1 MRNNKQHSSHSHHN
15 HGDMEHSKHDHNEM
29 EHSQMDHSAMGHCAM
44 GGHAHHHH
52 GDMEHSKHDHNE
64 MKHSQMDHSKMDHS
78 EIDHGA
84 MGGHAHHHHGD
95 MDHSKHDHNEMK
107 HSQMDHSKMDY
118 SEMDHG
124 AMGGHA
130 HHHHGSFKDIFLK
143 SLPLGIAI
151 LLITP
156 LMGIQLPFQIIFPY
170 ADVVAAVLATI
181 LYIFGGKPFLMGAK
195 DEFNSKV
202 PGMMSLITLGITV
215 SYAYS
220 VYAVAAR
227 YVTGEP
233 VMDFFFE
240 FTTLILIML
249 LGHWIEMKA
258 LGEAG
263 NAQKALA
270 ELVPKDAHVVLED
283 DSIETRPV
291 ADLQVGDLIRVQA
304 GENVPADGTIQRGE
318 SRVNEALVTGESK
331 PIEKNPGDEVIG
343 GSTNGDGVL
352 YVEIKQTGDKSF
364 ISQVQT
370 LISQAQSQPSRAE
383 NLAQKVAGW
392 LFYIAVIAALIA
404 LVIWMV
410 IADVPTAVIFTVTTL
425 VIACPHALGLAIP
438 LVTARSTSLGASR
451 GLLVKDRDALELTT
465 NADVMVLDK
474 TGTLTT
480 GEFKVLDVEL
490 FNDKYTKDEI
500 VALLSGIE
508 GGSSHPIAQSIISYA
523 EQQGIR
529 PVSFD
534 SIDVMS
540 GAGVEGQANGHRY
553 QLISQKAYGRNLDMD
568 IPKGATIS
576 VLVENDEAIG
586 AVALG
591 DELKPTSKDLI
602 QALKKN
608 KIQPIMATGDNEKA
622 AQGAAEILGI
632 DYLANQSPQ
641 DKYELVEKLKAEG
654 KKVIMVGDGVNDA
667 PSLALADVG
676 IAIGAGTQVA
686 LDSADIILTQSDPG
700 DIASFI
706 ELAQK
711 TTRKMKENL
720 VWGAGYN
727 FIAIPIAAGILAP
740 IGITLS
746 PAVAAVLMSLS
757 TVIVAINAMTLK
769 LEPK

>member
-1 MRNNKQHSSHSHHN
+1 MRNNKKHSSHSHHN
-15 HGDMEHSKHDHNEM
+15 HGDMDHSKHDHNEM
-29 EHSQMDHSAMGHCAM
+29 EHSQMDHSKMN
-44 GGHAHHHH
+44 
-52 GDMEHSKHDHNE
+52 HSA
-64 MKHSQMDHSKMDHS
+64 MDH
-78 EIDHGA
+78 
-84 MGGHAHHHHGD
+84 
-95 MDHSKHDHNEMK
+95 
-107 HSQMDHSKMDY
+107 

-156 LMGIQLPFQIIFPY
+156 LMDIQLPFQIIFPY

-181 LYIFGGKPFLMGAK
+181 LYIYGGKPFYMGAK
-195 DEFNSKV
+195 DEFNSKA

-227 YVTGEP
+227 YVTGEH

-240 FTTLILIML
+240 FATLILIML

-263 NAQKALA
+263 DAQKALA

-343 GSTNGDGVL
+343 GSTNGGGVL

-392 LFYIAVIAALIA
+392 LFYIAVIVALIA

-451 GLLVKDRDALELTT
+451 GLLVKDRYALELTT

-534 SIDVMS
+534 SIDVIS

-553 QLISQKAYGRNLDMD
+553 QLISQKAYERNLDMD
-568 IPKGATIS
+568 IPKGATLS

-591 DELKPTSKDLI
+591 DELKPTSKALI

-641 DKYELVEKLKAEG
+641 DKYELVEKIKAEG

-676 IAIGAGTQVA
+676 IAVGAGTQVA
-686 LDSADIILTQSDPG
+686 LDSADVILTQSDPG
-700 DIASFI
+700 DIESFI

-746 PAVAAVLMSLS
+746 PAVGAVLMSLS

>member
-1 MRNNKQHSSHSHHN
+1 MSNNKKHSSHSHHN
-15 HGDMEHSKHDHNEM
+15 HGDMDHSKHDHNEM
-29 EHSQMDHSAMGHCAM
+29 EHSQMDHSKM
-44 GGHAHHHH
+44 
-52 GDMEHSKHDHNE
+52 D
-64 MKHSQMDHSKMDHS
+64 HSQMDHSKMDHS
-78 EIDHGA
+78 
-84 MGGHAHHHHGD
+84 
-95 MDHSKHDHNEMK
+95 
-107 HSQMDHSKMDY
+107 KMNH

-130 HHHHGSFKDIFLK
+130 HHHHGSFKEIFLK

-156 LMGIQLPFQIIFPY
+156 MMDIQLPFQIIFPY

-181 LYIFGGKPFLMGAK
+181 LYIYGGKPFYMGAK
-195 DEFNSKV
+195 DEFNSKA

-227 YVTGEP
+227 YVTGEH

-263 NAQKALA
+263 DAQKALA

-291 ADLQVGDLIRVQA
+291 SELQIGDVIRVQA
-304 GENVPADGTIQRGE
+304 GENVPADGIIIRGE

-343 GSTNGDGVL
+343 GSTNGGGVL

-364 ISQVQT
+364 ISQVQA
-370 LISQAQSQPSRAE
+370 LISQAQGQSSRAE

-392 LFYIAVIAALIA
+392 LFYIAVIVALIA

-465 NADVMVLDK
+465 KADVIVLDK

-534 SIDVMS
+534 SIDVIS

-553 QLISQKAYGRNLDMD
+553 QLISQKSYGRNLDMD
-568 IPKGATIS
+568 IPKGATLS

-641 DKYELVEKLKAEG
+641 DKYELIEKLKAEG

-676 IAIGAGTQVA
+676 IAVGAGTQVA
-686 LDSADIILTQSDPG
+686 LDSADVILTQSDPG
-700 DIASFI
+700 DIESFI

-746 PAVAAVLMSLS
+746 PAFGAVLMSLS

>member
-1 MRNNKQHSSHSHHN
+1 
-15 HGDMEHSKHDHNEM
+15 
-29 EHSQMDHSAMGHCAM
+29 
-44 GGHAHHHH
+44 
-52 GDMEHSKHDHNE
+52 
-64 MKHSQMDHSKMDHS
+64 
-78 EIDHGA
+78 
-84 MGGHAHHHHGD
+84 
-95 MDHSKHDHNEMK
+95 
-107 HSQMDHSKMDY
+107 
-118 SEMDHG
+118 
-124 AMGGHA
+124 
-130 HHHHGSFKDIFLK
+130 
-143 SLPLGIAI
+143 
-151 LLITP
+151 
-156 LMGIQLPFQIIFPY
+156 
-170 ADVVAAVLATI
+170 
-181 LYIFGGKPFLMGAK
+181 MGAK
-195 DEFNSKV
+195 DEFNSKA

-227 YVTGEP
+227 YVTGEH

-240 FTTLILIML
+240 FATLILIML

-263 NAQKALA
+263 DAQKALA

-343 GSTNGDGVL
+343 GSTNGGGVL

-392 LFYIAVIAALIA
+392 LFYIAVIVALIA

-451 GLLVKDRDALELTT
+451 GLLVKDRYALELTT

-534 SIDVMS
+534 SIDVIS

-568 IPKGATIS
+568 IPKGATLS

-676 IAIGAGTQVA
+676 IAVGAGTQVA
-686 LDSADIILTQSDPG
+686 LDSADVILTQSDPG
-700 DIASFI
+700 DIESFI

-746 PAVAAVLMSLS
+746 PAVGAVLMSLS

>member
-15 HGDMEHSKHDHNEM
+15 NGNMDHSKHDHNEM
-29 EHSQMDHSAMGHCAM
+29 
-44 GGHAHHHH
+44 
-52 GDMEHSKHDHNE
+52 
-64 MKHSQMDHSKMDHS
+64 DHSKMNHSAMDHS

-84 MGGHAHHHHGD
+84 M
-95 MDHSKHDHNEMK
+95 E
-107 HSQMDHSKMDY
+107 
-118 SEMDHG
+118 
-124 AMGGHA
+124 GHA

-181 LYIFGGKPFLMGAK
+181 LYIYGGKPFYMGAK
-195 DEFNSKV
+195 DEFNSKA

-227 YVTGEP
+227 YVTGEH

-270 ELVPKDAHVVLED
+270 ELVPKDTHVVLED

-370 LISQAQSQPSRAE
+370 LISQAQRQPSRAE

-568 IPKGATIS
+568 IPKGASIS

>member
-15 HGDMEHSKHDHNEM
+15 HGDMDHSKHDHNEMEHSQMDHGKMNHSAMDHSEMDHSAMDHSKHDHNEM
-29 EHSQMDHSAMGHCAM
+29 EHSQMDHSKMN
-44 GGHAHHHH
+44 
-52 GDMEHSKHDHNE
+52 HSA
-64 MKHSQMDHSKMDHS
+64 MDH
-78 EIDHGA
+78 
-84 MGGHAHHHHGD
+84 
-95 MDHSKHDHNEMK
+95 
-107 HSQMDHSKMDY
+107 

-156 LMGIQLPFQIIFPY
+156 LMDIQLPFQIIFPY

-181 LYIFGGKPFLMGAK
+181 LYIFGGKPFFMGAK
-195 DEFNSKV
+195 DEFNSKA

-227 YVTGEP
+227 YVTGEH

-263 NAQKALA
+263 DAQKALA

-343 GSTNGDGVL
+343 GSTNGGGVL

-392 LFYIAVIAALIA
+392 LFYIAVIVALIA
-404 LVIWMV
+404 LVVWMV

-451 GLLVKDRDALELTT
+451 GLLVKDRYALELTT

-534 SIDVMS
+534 SIDVIS

-568 IPKGATIS
+568 IPKGATLS

-676 IAIGAGTQVA
+676 IAVGAGTQVA
-686 LDSADIILTQSDPG
+686 LDSADVILTQSDPG
-700 DIASFI
+700 DIESFI

-746 PAVAAVLMSLS
+746 PAVGAVLMSLS

>member
-52 GDMEHSKHDHNE
+52 GDMDHSKHDHNE

-78 EIDHGA
+78 EI
-84 MGGHAHHHHGD
+84 
-95 MDHSKHDHNEMK
+95 
-107 HSQMDHSKMDY
+107 
-118 SEMDHG
+118 DHG

>member
-1 MRNNKQHSSHSHHN
+1 MRNNKKHSSHSHHN
-15 HGDMEHSKHDHNEM
+15 HGDIDHSKHDHNEM
-29 EHSQMDHSAMGHCAM
+29 EHSQMDHS
-44 GGHAHHHH
+44 
-52 GDMEHSKHDHNE
+52 N
-64 MKHSQMDHSKMDHS
+64 MDH
-78 EIDHGA
+78 
-84 MGGHAHHHHGD
+84 
-95 MDHSKHDHNEMK
+95 
-107 HSQMDHSKMDY
+107 

-130 HHHHGSFKDIFLK
+130 HHHHGSFKEIFLK

-156 LMGIQLPFQIIFPY
+156 MMDIQLPFQIIFPY

-181 LYIFGGKPFLMGAK
+181 LYIFGGKPFYMGAK
-195 DEFNSKV
+195 DEFNSKA

-227 YVTGEP
+227 YVTGEH

-263 NAQKALA
+263 DAQKALA

-291 ADLQVGDLIRVQA
+291 SELQIGDVIRVQA
-304 GENVPADGTIQRGE
+304 GENVPADGIIIRGE

-331 PIEKNPGDEVIG
+331 PIEKKTGDEVIG
-343 GSTNGDGVL
+343 GSTNGGGVL
-352 YVEIKQTGDKSF
+352 YVEIKQTGDQSF

-383 NLAQKVAGW
+383 NVAQKVASW
-392 LFYIAVIAALIA
+392 LFYIAVVVALIA
-404 LVIWMV
+404 LLIWTI
-410 IADVPTAVIFTVTTL
+410 IADLPTAVIFTVTAL

-438 LVTARSTSLGASR
+438 LVVSRSTSLGASR
-451 GLLVKDRDALELTT
+451 GLLVKNREALELTT
-465 NADVMVLDK
+465 KADVMVLDK

-480 GEFKVLDVEL
+480 GEFKVLDVTVL
-490 FNDKYTKDEI
+490 SDKYSEEEI
-500 VALLSGIE
+500 TGLLA
-508 GGSSHPIAQSIISYA
+508 GSSHPIAQSIVNHA
-523 EQQGIR
+523 EAKGIKS
-529 PVSFD
+529 VSFD
-534 SIDVMS
+534 SIEIVS
-540 GAGVEGQANGHRY
+540 GAGIEGEANGHHY
-553 QLISQKAYGRNLDMD
+553 QLISQKAYGKALRMD
-568 IPKGATIS
+568 IPKGATLSI
-576 VLVENDEAIG
+576 LVENNEAIG

-591 DELKPTSKDLI
+591 DELKETSRNLI
-602 QALKKN
+602 EVLKKYG
-608 KIQPIMATGDNEKA
+608 IEPLMATGDNEEA
-622 AQGAAEILGI
+622 AQGVAEVLGI
-632 DYLANQSPQ
+632 QYQANQSPE
-641 DKYELVEKLKAEG
+641 DKYKLVESMKNQNKT
-654 KKVIMVGDGVNDA
+654 VIMVGDGVNDA

-700 DIASFI
+700 DIESFI
-706 ELAQK
+706 ELANK
-711 TTRKMKENL
+711 TTRKMKQNL

-727 FIAIPIAAGILAP
+727 FIAIPIAAGLLAP
-740 IGITLS
+740 IGITLG
-746 PAVAAVLMSLS
+746 PAFGAVLMSLS

>member
-1 MRNNKQHSSHSHHN
+1 MRNNKKHSSHSHHN
-15 HGDMEHSKHDHNEM
+15 HGDMDHSKHDHNEM
-29 EHSQMDHSAMGHCAM
+29 EHSQMDHS
-44 GGHAHHHH
+44 
-52 GDMEHSKHDHNE
+52 N
-64 MKHSQMDHSKMDHS
+64 MDH
-78 EIDHGA
+78 
-84 MGGHAHHHHGD
+84 
-95 MDHSKHDHNEMK
+95 
-107 HSQMDHSKMDY
+107 

-130 HHHHGSFKDIFLK
+130 HHHHGSFKEIFLK

-156 LMGIQLPFQIIFPY
+156 MMDIQLPFQIIFPY

-181 LYIFGGKPFLMGAK
+181 LYIYGGKPFYMGAK
-195 DEFNSKV
+195 DEFNSKA

-220 VYAVAAR
+220 LYAVAAR
-227 YVTGEP
+227 YVTGEH

-263 NAQKALA
+263 DAQKALA

-291 ADLQVGDLIRVQA
+291 SELQIGDVIRVQA
-304 GENVPADGTIQRGE
+304 GENVPADGIIIRGE

-331 PIEKNPGDEVIG
+331 PIEKKPGDEVIG
-343 GSTNGDGVL
+343 GSTNGGGVL

-383 NLAQKVAGW
+383 NVAHKVASW
-392 LFYIAVIAALIA
+392 LFYIAVVVALIA
-404 LVIWMV
+404 LVAWMI
-410 IADVPTAVIFTVTTL
+410 IADLPTAVIFTVTAL

-438 LVTARSTSLGASR
+438 LVVSRSTSLGASR
-451 GLLVKDRDALELTT
+451 GLLVKNREALELTT
-465 NADVMVLDK
+465 KADVMVLDK

-480 GEFKVLDVEL
+480 GEFKVLDVTVL
-490 FNDKYTKDEI
+490 SDKYSEEEI
-500 VALLSGIE
+500 TGLLAGIE
-508 GGSSHPIAQSIISYA
+508 AGSSHPIAQSIVNHA
-523 EQQGIR
+523 EAKGIKS
-529 PVSFD
+529 VSFD
-534 SIDVMS
+534 SIEIVS
-540 GAGVEGQANGHRY
+540 GAGIEGEANGHHY
-553 QLISQKAYGRNLDMD
+553 QLISQKAYGKALRMD
-568 IPKGATIS
+568 IPKGATLSI
-576 VLVENDEAIG
+576 LVENNEAIG

-591 DELKPTSKDLI
+591 DELKETSRNLI
-602 QALKKN
+602 EVLKKYG
-608 KIQPIMATGDNEKA
+608 IEPLMATGDNEEA
-622 AQGAAEILGI
+622 AQGVAEVLGI
-632 DYLANQSPQ
+632 QYQANQSPE
-641 DKYELVEKLKAEG
+641 DKYKLVESMKNQNKT
-654 KKVIMVGDGVNDA
+654 VIMVGDGVNDA

-700 DIASFI
+700 DIESFI
-706 ELAQK
+706 ELANK
-711 TTRKMKENL
+711 TTRKMKQNL

-727 FIAIPIAAGILAP
+727 FIAIPIATGLLAP
-740 IGITLS
+740 IGITLG
-746 PAVAAVLMSLS
+746 PAFGAVLMSLS

>member
-15 HGDMEHSKHDHNEM
+15 NGDMDHSKHDHNEV
-29 EHSQMDHSAMGHCAM
+29 
-44 GGHAHHHH
+44 
-52 GDMEHSKHDHNE
+52 
-64 MKHSQMDHSKMDHS
+64 DHSKMNHSAMDHS

-107 HSQMDHSKMDY
+107 HSQMDHSKMDH

-130 HHHHGSFKDIFLK
+130 HHHHGSFKEIFLK

-181 LYIFGGKPFLMGAK
+181 LYIYGGKPFYMGAK
-195 DEFNSKV
+195 DEFNSKA

-227 YVTGEP
+227 YVTGEH

-263 NAQKALA
+263 DAQKALA

-291 ADLQVGDLIRVQA
+291 SDLQVGDLIRVQA

-608 KIQPIMATGDNEKA
+608 KIHPIMATGDNEKA

>member
-15 HGDMEHSKHDHNEM
+15 NGNMDHSKHDHNEM
-29 EHSQMDHSAMGHCAM
+29 
-44 GGHAHHHH
+44 
-52 GDMEHSKHDHNE
+52 
-64 MKHSQMDHSKMDHS
+64 DHSKMNHSAMDHS

-84 MGGHAHHHHGD
+84 TGGHAHHHHGD

-107 HSQMDHSKMDY
+107 HSQMDHSKMDH

-124 AMGGHA
+124 ATGGHA

>member
-1 MRNNKQHSSHSHHN
+1 
-15 HGDMEHSKHDHNEM
+15 
-29 EHSQMDHSAMGHCAM
+29 MDHSKMN
-44 GGHAHHHH
+44 
-52 GDMEHSKHDHNE
+52 HN
-64 MKHSQMDHSKMDHS
+64 QMDHSKMN
-78 EIDHGA
+78 
-84 MGGHAHHHHGD
+84 
-95 MDHSKHDHNEMK
+95 HN
-107 HSQMDHSKMDY
+107 QMDHSKMNHSAMDHN
-118 SEMDHG
+118 EMDHG

-130 HHHHGSFKDIFLK
+130 HHHHGSFKEIFLK

-156 LMGIQLPFQIIFPY
+156 MMDIQLPFQIIFPY

-181 LYIFGGKPFLMGAK
+181 LYIYGGKPFYMGAK
-195 DEFNSKV
+195 DEFNSKA

-227 YVTGEP
+227 YVTGEH

-263 NAQKALA
+263 DAQKALA

-291 ADLQVGDLIRVQA
+291 SELQIGDVIRVQA
-304 GENVPADGTIQRGE
+304 GENVPADGIIIRGE

-343 GSTNGDGVL
+343 GSTNGGGVL

-364 ISQVQT
+364 ISQVQA
-370 LISQAQSQPSRAE
+370 LISQAQGQSSRAE

-392 LFYIAVIAALIA
+392 LFYIAVIVALIA

-465 NADVMVLDK
+465 KADVIVLDK

-534 SIDVMS
+534 SIDVIS

-553 QLISQKAYGRNLDMD
+553 QLISQKSYGRNLDMD
-568 IPKGATIS
+568 IPKGATLS

-622 AQGAAEILGI
+622 AQGTAEILGI

-641 DKYELVEKLKAEG
+641 DKYELIEKLKAEG

-676 IAIGAGTQVA
+676 IAVGAGTQVA
-686 LDSADIILTQSDPG
+686 LDSADVILTQSDPG
-700 DIASFI
+700 DIESFI

-740 IGITLS
+740 IGITLT
-746 PAVAAVLMSLS
+746 PAVGAVLMSLS

>member
-15 HGDMEHSKHDHNEM
+15 N
-29 EHSQMDHSAMGHCAM
+29 
-44 GGHAHHHH
+44 
-52 GDMEHSKHDHNE
+52 
-64 MKHSQMDHSKMDHS
+64 
-78 EIDHGA
+78 
-84 MGGHAHHHHGD
+84 GD
-95 MDHSKHDHNEMK
+95 MDHSEHDHNEV
-107 HSQMDHSKMDY
+107 DHSKMNH
-118 SEMDHG
+118 SEIDHG

-608 KIQPIMATGDNEKA
+608 KIHPIMATGDNEKA

-746 PAVAAVLMSLS
+746 PAFAAVLMSLS

>member
-1 MRNNKQHSSHSHHN
+1 MRNNKKHSSHSHHN
-15 HGDMEHSKHDHNEM
+15 HGDMDHSKHDHNEM
-29 EHSQMDHSAMGHCAM
+29 EHSQMDHSKMN
-44 GGHAHHHH
+44 
-52 GDMEHSKHDHNE
+52 HSA
-64 MKHSQMDHSKMDHS
+64 MDH
-78 EIDHGA
+78 
-84 MGGHAHHHHGD
+84 
-95 MDHSKHDHNEMK
+95 
-107 HSQMDHSKMDY
+107 

-156 LMGIQLPFQIIFPY
+156 LMDIQLPFQIIFPY

-181 LYIFGGKPFLMGAK
+181 LYIFGGKPFFMGAK
-195 DEFNSKV
+195 DEFNSKA

-227 YVTGEP
+227 YVTGEHI
-233 VMDFFFE
+233 MDFFFE

-263 NAQKALA
+263 DAQKALA

-343 GSTNGDGVL
+343 GSTNGGGVL

-392 LFYIAVIAALIA
+392 LFYIAVIVALIA

-451 GLLVKDRDALELTT
+451 GLLVKDRYALELTT

-534 SIDVMS
+534 SIDVIS

-553 QLISQKAYGRNLDMD
+553 QLISQKAYERNLDMD
-568 IPKGATIS
+568 IPKGATLS

-591 DELKPTSKDLI
+591 DELKPTSKALI

-676 IAIGAGTQVA
+676 IAVGAGTQVA
-686 LDSADIILTQSDPG
+686 LDSADVILTQSDPG
-700 DIASFI
+700 DIESFI

-746 PAVAAVLMSLS
+746 PAVGAVLMSLS

>member
-1 MRNNKQHSSHSHHN
+1 MRNNKKHSSHSHHN
-15 HGDMEHSKHDHNEM
+15 HGDMDHSKHDHNEM
-29 EHSQMDHSAMGHCAM
+29 EHSQMDHSKMNHSAM
-44 GGHAHHHH
+44 
-52 GDMEHSKHDHNE
+52 DHSKMN
-64 MKHSQMDHSKMDHS
+64 HSQMDH
-78 EIDHGA
+78 
-84 MGGHAHHHHGD
+84 
-95 MDHSKHDHNEMK
+95 
-107 HSQMDHSKMDY
+107 

-130 HHHHGSFKDIFLK
+130 HHHHGSFKEIFLK

-156 LMGIQLPFQIIFPY
+156 MMDIQLPFQIIFPY

-181 LYIFGGKPFLMGAK
+181 LYIYGGKPFYMGAK
-195 DEFNSKV
+195 DEFNSKA

-227 YVTGEP
+227 YVTGEH

-240 FTTLILIML
+240 FATLILIML

-263 NAQKALA
+263 DAQKALA

-291 ADLQVGDLIRVQA
+291 SELQVGDVIRVQA
-304 GENVPADGTIQRGE
+304 GENVPADGIIIRGE

-343 GSTNGDGVL
+343 GSTNGGGVL

-364 ISQVQT
+364 ISQVQA
-370 LISQAQSQPSRAE
+370 LISQAQGQSSRAE

-392 LFYIAVIAALIA
+392 LFYIAVIVALIA
-404 LVIWMV
+404 LVIWMI

-534 SIDVMS
+534 SIDVIS

-568 IPKGATIS
+568 IPKGATLS

-676 IAIGAGTQVA
+676 IAVGAGTQVA
-686 LDSADIILTQSDPG
+686 LDSADVILTQSDPG
-700 DIASFI
+700 DIESFI

-720 VWGAGYN
+720 AWGAGYN

-746 PAVAAVLMSLS
+746 PAVGAVLMSLS

>member
-1 MRNNKQHSSHSHHN
+1 MRNNKKHSSHSHHN
-15 HGDMEHSKHDHNEM
+15 HGDMDHSKHDHNEM
-29 EHSQMDHSAMGHCAM
+29 EHSQMDHS
-44 GGHAHHHH
+44 
-52 GDMEHSKHDHNE
+52 N
-64 MKHSQMDHSKMDHS
+64 MDH
-78 EIDHGA
+78 
-84 MGGHAHHHHGD
+84 
-95 MDHSKHDHNEMK
+95 
-107 HSQMDHSKMDY
+107 

-130 HHHHGSFKDIFLK
+130 HHHHGSFKEIFLK

-156 LMGIQLPFQIIFPY
+156 MMDIQLPFQIIFPY

-181 LYIFGGKPFLMGAK
+181 LYIYGGKPFYMGAK
-195 DEFNSKV
+195 DEFNSKA

-220 VYAVAAR
+220 LYAVAAR
-227 YVTGEP
+227 YVTGEH

-263 NAQKALA
+263 DAQKALA

-291 ADLQVGDLIRVQA
+291 SELQIGDVIRVQA
-304 GENVPADGTIQRGE
+304 GENVPADGIIIRGE

-331 PIEKNPGDEVIG
+331 PIEKKPGDEVIG
-343 GSTNGDGVL
+343 GSTNGGGVL

-383 NLAQKVAGW
+383 NVAHKVASW
-392 LFYIAVIAALIA
+392 LFYIAVVVALIA
-404 LVIWMV
+404 LVAWMI
-410 IADVPTAVIFTVTTL
+410 IADLPTAVIFTVTAL

-438 LVTARSTSLGASR
+438 LVVSRSTSLGASR
-451 GLLVKDRDALELTT
+451 GLLVKNREALELTT
-465 NADVMVLDK
+465 KADVMVLDK

-480 GEFKVLDVEL
+480 GEFKVLDVTVL
-490 FNDKYTKDEI
+490 GDKYSEEEI
-500 VALLSGIE
+500 TGLLAGIE
-508 GGSSHPIAQSIISYA
+508 AGSSHPIAQSIVNHA
-523 EQQGIR
+523 EAKGIKS
-529 PVSFD
+529 VSFD
-534 SIDVMS
+534 SIEIVS
-540 GAGVEGQANGHRY
+540 GAGIEGEANGHHY
-553 QLISQKAYGRNLDMD
+553 QLISQKAYGKALRMD
-568 IPKGATIS
+568 IPKGATLSI
-576 VLVENDEAIG
+576 LVENNEAIG

-591 DELKPTSKDLI
+591 DELKETSRNLI
-602 QALKKN
+602 EVLKKYG
-608 KIQPIMATGDNEKA
+608 IEPLMATGDNEEA
-622 AQGAAEILGI
+622 AQGVAEVLGI
-632 DYLANQSPQ
+632 QYQANQSPE
-641 DKYELVEKLKAEG
+641 DKYKLVESMKNQNKT
-654 KKVIMVGDGVNDA
+654 VIMVGDGVNDA

-700 DIASFI
+700 DIESFI
-706 ELAQK
+706 ELANK
-711 TTRKMKENL
+711 TTRKMKQNL

-727 FIAIPIAAGILAP
+727 FIAIPIAAGLLAP
-740 IGITLS
+740 IGITLG
-746 PAVAAVLMSLS
+746 PAFGAVLMSLS

>member
-1 MRNNKQHSSHSHHN
+1 MSNNRKHSSHSHHN
-15 HGDMEHSKHDHNEM
+15 HGDMDHSKHDHNEM
-29 EHSQMDHSAMGHCAM
+29 EHSQMDHSKM
-44 GGHAHHHH
+44 
-52 GDMEHSKHDHNE
+52 N
-64 MKHSQMDHSKMDHS
+64 HSQMDHSKM
-78 EIDHGA
+78 
-84 MGGHAHHHHGD
+84 
-95 MDHSKHDHNEMK
+95 N
-107 HSQMDHSKMDY
+107 HSQMDHSKMNHSAMDHN
-118 SEMDHG
+118 EMDHG

-130 HHHHGSFKDIFLK
+130 HHHHGSFKEIFLK

-156 LMGIQLPFQIIFPY
+156 MMDIQLPFQIIFPY

-181 LYIFGGKPFLMGAK
+181 LYIYGGKPFYMGAK
-195 DEFNSKV
+195 DEFNSKA

-227 YVTGEP
+227 YVTGEH

-263 NAQKALA
+263 DAQKALA

-291 ADLQVGDLIRVQA
+291 SELQIGDVIRVQA
-304 GENVPADGTIQRGE
+304 GENVPADGIIIRGE

-343 GSTNGDGVL
+343 GSTNGGGVL

-364 ISQVQT
+364 ISQVQA
-370 LISQAQSQPSRAE
+370 LISQAQGQSSRAE

-392 LFYIAVIAALIA
+392 LFYIAVIVALIA
-404 LVIWMV
+404 LVIWMI

-534 SIDVMS
+534 SIDVIS

-553 QLISQKAYGRNLDMD
+553 QLISQKSYGRNLDMD
-568 IPKGATIS
+568 IPKGATLS

-608 KIQPIMATGDNEKA
+608 KIQPIIATGDNEKA
-622 AQGAAEILGI
+622 AQGTAEILGI

-641 DKYELVEKLKAEG
+641 DKYELIEKLKAEG

-676 IAIGAGTQVA
+676 IAVGAGTQVA
-686 LDSADIILTQSDPG
+686 LDSADVILTQSDPG
-700 DIASFI
+700 DIESFI

-740 IGITLS
+740 IGITLT
-746 PAVAAVLMSLS
+746 PAVGAVLMSLS

>member
-1 MRNNKQHSSHSHHN
+1 MRNNKKHSSHSHHN
-15 HGDMEHSKHDHNEM
+15 HGDMDHSKHDHNEM
-29 EHSQMDHSAMGHCAM
+29 EHSQMDHS
-44 GGHAHHHH
+44 
-52 GDMEHSKHDHNE
+52 N
-64 MKHSQMDHSKMDHS
+64 MDH
-78 EIDHGA
+78 
-84 MGGHAHHHHGD
+84 
-95 MDHSKHDHNEMK
+95 
-107 HSQMDHSKMDY
+107 

-130 HHHHGSFKDIFLK
+130 HHHHGSFKEIFLK

-156 LMGIQLPFQIIFPY
+156 MMDIQLPFQIIFPY

-181 LYIFGGKPFLMGAK
+181 LYIYGGKPFYMGAK
-195 DEFNSKV
+195 DEFNSKA

-220 VYAVAAR
+220 LYAVAAR
-227 YVTGEP
+227 YVTGEH

-263 NAQKALA
+263 DAQKALA

-291 ADLQVGDLIRVQA
+291 SELQIGDVIRVQA
-304 GENVPADGTIQRGE
+304 GENVPADGIIIRGE

-331 PIEKNPGDEVIG
+331 PIEKKPGDEVIG
-343 GSTNGDGVL
+343 GSTNGGGVL

-383 NLAQKVAGW
+383 NVAHKIASW
-392 LFYIAVIAALIA
+392 LFYIAVVVALIA
-404 LVIWMV
+404 LVAWMI
-410 IADVPTAVIFTVTTL
+410 IADLPTAVIFTVTAL

-438 LVTARSTSLGASR
+438 LVVSRSTSLGASR
-451 GLLVKDRDALELTT
+451 GLLVKNREALELTT
-465 NADVMVLDK
+465 KADVMVLDK

-480 GEFKVLDVEL
+480 GEFKVLDVTVL
-490 FNDKYTKDEI
+490 SDKYSEEEI
-500 VALLSGIE
+500 TGLLAGIE
-508 GGSSHPIAQSIISYA
+508 AGSSHPIAQSIVNHA
-523 EQQGIR
+523 EAKGIKS
-529 PVSFD
+529 VSFD
-534 SIDVMS
+534 SIEIVS
-540 GAGVEGQANGHRY
+540 GAGIEGEANGHHY
-553 QLISQKAYGRNLDMD
+553 QLISQKAYGKALRMD
-568 IPKGATIS
+568 IPKGATLSI
-576 VLVENDEAIG
+576 LVENNEAIG

-591 DELKPTSKDLI
+591 DELKETSRNLI
-602 QALKKN
+602 EVLKKYG
-608 KIQPIMATGDNEKA
+608 IEPLMATGDNEEA
-622 AQGAAEILGI
+622 AQGVAEVLGI
-632 DYLANQSPQ
+632 QYQANQSPE
-641 DKYELVEKLKAEG
+641 DKYKLVESMKNQNKT
-654 KKVIMVGDGVNDA
+654 VIMVGDGVNDA

-700 DIASFI
+700 DIESFI
-706 ELAQK
+706 ELANK
-711 TTRKMKENL
+711 TTRKMKQNL

-727 FIAIPIAAGILAP
+727 FIAIPIAAGLLAP
-740 IGITLS
+740 IGITLG
-746 PAVAAVLMSLS
+746 PAFGAVLMSLS

>member
-1 MRNNKQHSSHSHHN
+1 MSNNKKHSSHSHHN
-15 HGDMEHSKHDHNEM
+15 HGDMDHSK
-29 EHSQMDHSAMGHCAM
+29 MD
-44 GGHAHHHH
+44 
-52 GDMEHSKHDHNE
+52 
-64 MKHSQMDHSKMDHS
+64 HSQMDHSKMNH
-78 EIDHGA
+78 
-84 MGGHAHHHHGD
+84 
-95 MDHSKHDHNEMK
+95 
-107 HSQMDHSKMDY
+107 

-130 HHHHGSFKDIFLK
+130 HHHHGSFKEIFLK

-156 LMGIQLPFQIIFPY
+156 MMDIQLPFQIIFPY

-181 LYIFGGKPFLMGAK
+181 LYIYGGKPFYMGAK
-195 DEFNSKV
+195 DEFNSKA

-220 VYAVAAR
+220 VYAVAVR
-227 YVTGEP
+227 YVTGEH

-263 NAQKALA
+263 DAQKALA

-291 ADLQVGDLIRVQA
+291 SELQIGDVIRVQA
-304 GENVPADGTIQRGE
+304 GENVPADGIIIRGE

-343 GSTNGDGVL
+343 GSTNGGGVL

-364 ISQVQT
+364 ISQVQA
-370 LISQAQSQPSRAE
+370 LISQAQGQSSRAE

-392 LFYIAVIAALIA
+392 LFYIAVIVALIA

-465 NADVMVLDK
+465 KADVIVLDK

-534 SIDVMS
+534 SIDVIS

-553 QLISQKAYGRNLDMD
+553 QLISQKSYGRNLDMD
-568 IPKGATIS
+568 IPKGATLS
-576 VLVENDEAIG
+576 VLVENDQAIG

-641 DKYELVEKLKAEG
+641 DKYELIEKLKAEG

-676 IAIGAGTQVA
+676 IAVGAGTQVA
-686 LDSADIILTQSDPG
+686 LDSADVILTQSDPG
-700 DIASFI
+700 DIESFI

-740 IGITLS
+740 IGITLT
-746 PAVAAVLMSLS
+746 PAVGAVLMSLS

>member
-1 MRNNKQHSSHSHHN
+1 MRNNKKHSSHSHHN
-15 HGDMEHSKHDHNEM
+15 HGDMDHSKHDHNEM
-29 EHSQMDHSAMGHCAM
+29 EHSQMDHS
-44 GGHAHHHH
+44 
-52 GDMEHSKHDHNE
+52 N
-64 MKHSQMDHSKMDHS
+64 MDH
-78 EIDHGA
+78 
-84 MGGHAHHHHGD
+84 
-95 MDHSKHDHNEMK
+95 
-107 HSQMDHSKMDY
+107 

-130 HHHHGSFKDIFLK
+130 HHHHGSFKEIFLK

-156 LMGIQLPFQIIFPY
+156 MMDIQLPFQIIFPY

-181 LYIFGGKPFLMGAK
+181 LYIYGGKPFYMGAK
-195 DEFNSKV
+195 DEFNSKAS
-202 PGMMSLITLGITV
+202 GMMSLITLGITV

-220 VYAVAAR
+220 LYAVAAR
-227 YVTGEP
+227 YVTGEH

-263 NAQKALA
+263 DAQKALA

-291 ADLQVGDLIRVQA
+291 SELQIGDVIRVQA
-304 GENVPADGTIQRGE
+304 GENVPADGIIIRGE

-331 PIEKNPGDEVIG
+331 PIEKKPGDEVIG
-343 GSTNGDGVL
+343 GSTNGGGVL

-383 NLAQKVAGW
+383 NVAHKVASW
-392 LFYIAVIAALIA
+392 LFYIAVVVALIA
-404 LVIWMV
+404 LVAWMI
-410 IADVPTAVIFTVTTL
+410 IADLPTAVIFTVTAL

-438 LVTARSTSLGASR
+438 LVVSRSTSLGASR
-451 GLLVKDRDALELTT
+451 GLLVKNREALELTT
-465 NADVMVLDK
+465 KADVMVLDK

-480 GEFKVLDVEL
+480 GEFKVLDVTVL
-490 FNDKYTKDEI
+490 SDKYSEEEI
-500 VALLSGIE
+500 TGLLAGIE
-508 GGSSHPIAQSIISYA
+508 AGSSHPIAQSIVNHA
-523 EQQGIR
+523 EAKGIKS
-529 PVSFD
+529 VSFD
-534 SIDVMS
+534 SIEIVS
-540 GAGVEGQANGHRY
+540 GAGIEGEANGHHY
-553 QLISQKAYGRNLDMD
+553 QLISQKAYGKALRMD
-568 IPKGATIS
+568 IPKGATLSI
-576 VLVENDEAIG
+576 LVENNEAIG

-591 DELKPTSKDLI
+591 DELKETSRNLI
-602 QALKKN
+602 EVLKKYG
-608 KIQPIMATGDNEKA
+608 IEPLMATGDNEEA
-622 AQGAAEILGI
+622 AQGVAEVLGI
-632 DYLANQSPQ
+632 QYQANQSPE
-641 DKYELVEKLKAEG
+641 DKYKLVESMKNQNKT
-654 KKVIMVGDGVNDA
+654 VIMVGDGVNDA

-700 DIASFI
+700 DIESFI
-706 ELAQK
+706 ELANK
-711 TTRKMKENL
+711 TTRKMKQNL

-727 FIAIPIAAGILAP
+727 FIAIPIAAGLLAP
-740 IGITLS
+740 IGITLG
-746 PAVAAVLMSLS
+746 PAFGAVLMSLS

>member
-1 MRNNKQHSSHSHHN
+1 MRNNKKHSSHSHHN
-15 HGDMEHSKHDHNEM
+15 HGDMDHSKHDHNEM
-29 EHSQMDHSAMGHCAM
+29 EHSQMDHS
-44 GGHAHHHH
+44 
-52 GDMEHSKHDHNE
+52 N
-64 MKHSQMDHSKMDHS
+64 MDH
-78 EIDHGA
+78 
-84 MGGHAHHHHGD
+84 
-95 MDHSKHDHNEMK
+95 
-107 HSQMDHSKMDY
+107 

-130 HHHHGSFKDIFLK
+130 HHHHGSFKEIFLK

-156 LMGIQLPFQIIFPY
+156 MMDIQLPFQIIFPY

-181 LYIFGGKPFLMGAK
+181 LYIYGGKPFYMGAK
-195 DEFNSKV
+195 DEFNSKA

-220 VYAVAAR
+220 LYAVAAR
-227 YVTGEP
+227 YVTGEH

-263 NAQKALA
+263 DAQKALA

-291 ADLQVGDLIRVQA
+291 SELQIGDVIRVQA
-304 GENVPADGTIQRGE
+304 GENVPADGIIIRGE

-343 GSTNGDGVL
+343 GSTNGGGVL

-383 NLAQKVAGW
+383 NVAHKVASW
-392 LFYIAVIAALIA
+392 LFYIAVVVALIA
-404 LVIWMV
+404 LVAWMI
-410 IADVPTAVIFTVTTL
+410 IADLPTAVIFTVTAL

-438 LVTARSTSLGASR
+438 LVVSRSTSLGASR
-451 GLLVKDRDALELTT
+451 GLLVKNREALELTT
-465 NADVMVLDK
+465 KADVMVLDK

-480 GEFKVLDVEL
+480 GEFKVLDATVL
-490 FNDKYTKDEI
+490 SDKYSEEEI
-500 VALLSGIE
+500 TGLLAGIE
-508 GGSSHPIAQSIISYA
+508 AGSSHPIAQSIVNHA
-523 EQQGIR
+523 EAKGIKS
-529 PVSFD
+529 VSFD
-534 SIDVMS
+534 SIEIVS
-540 GAGVEGQANGHRY
+540 GAGIEGEANGHHY
-553 QLISQKAYGRNLDMD
+553 QLISQKAYGKALRMD
-568 IPKGATIS
+568 IPKGATLSI
-576 VLVENDEAIG
+576 LVENNEAIG

-591 DELKPTSKDLI
+591 DELKETSRNLI
-602 QALKKN
+602 EVLKKYG
-608 KIQPIMATGDNEKA
+608 IEPLMATGDNEEA
-622 AQGAAEILGI
+622 AQGVAEVLGI
-632 DYLANQSPQ
+632 QYQANQSPE
-641 DKYELVEKLKAEG
+641 DKYKLVESMKNQNKT
-654 KKVIMVGDGVNDA
+654 VIMVGDGVNDA

-700 DIASFI
+700 DIESFI
-706 ELAQK
+706 ELANK
-711 TTRKMKENL
+711 TTRKMKQNL

-727 FIAIPIAAGILAP
+727 FIAIPIAAGLLAP
-740 IGITLS
+740 IGITLG
-746 PAVAAVLMSLS
+746 PAFGAVLMSLS

>member
-1 MRNNKQHSSHSHHN
+1 MRNNKKHSSHSHHN
-15 HGDMEHSKHDHNEM
+15 HGDMDHSKHDHNEM
-29 EHSQMDHSAMGHCAM
+29 EHSQMDHSKMN
-44 GGHAHHHH
+44 
-52 GDMEHSKHDHNE
+52 HSA
-64 MKHSQMDHSKMDHS
+64 MDH
-78 EIDHGA
+78 
-84 MGGHAHHHHGD
+84 
-95 MDHSKHDHNEMK
+95 
-107 HSQMDHSKMDY
+107 

-130 HHHHGSFKDIFLK
+130 HHHHGSFKDFFLK

-156 LMGIQLPFQIIFPY
+156 LMDIQLPFQIIFPY

-181 LYIFGGKPFLMGAK
+181 LYIFGGKPFFMGAK
-195 DEFNSKV
+195 DEFNSKA

-227 YVTGEP
+227 YVTGEH

-263 NAQKALA
+263 DAQKALA

-343 GSTNGDGVL
+343 GSTNGGGVL

-392 LFYIAVIAALIA
+392 LFYIAVIVALIA

-451 GLLVKDRDALELTT
+451 GLLVKDRYALELTT

-500 VALLSGIE
+500 VASLSGIE

-534 SIDVMS
+534 SIDVIS

-568 IPKGATIS
+568 IPKGATLS

-676 IAIGAGTQVA
+676 IAVGAGTQVA
-686 LDSADIILTQSDPG
+686 LDSADVILTQSDPG
-700 DIASFI
+700 DIESFI

-746 PAVAAVLMSLS
+746 PAVGAVLMSLS

>member
-1 MRNNKQHSSHSHHN
+1 MRNNKKHSSHSHHN
-15 HGDMEHSKHDHNEM
+15 HGDMDHSKHDHNEM
-29 EHSQMDHSAMGHCAM
+29 EHSQMDHS
-44 GGHAHHHH
+44 
-52 GDMEHSKHDHNE
+52 N
-64 MKHSQMDHSKMDHS
+64 MDH
-78 EIDHGA
+78 
-84 MGGHAHHHHGD
+84 
-95 MDHSKHDHNEMK
+95 
-107 HSQMDHSKMDY
+107 

-130 HHHHGSFKDIFLK
+130 HHHHGSFKEIFLK

-156 LMGIQLPFQIIFPY
+156 IMDIQLPFQIIFPY

-181 LYIFGGKPFLMGAK
+181 LYIYGGKPFYMGAK
-195 DEFNSKV
+195 DEFNSKA

-220 VYAVAAR
+220 LYAVAAR
-227 YVTGEP
+227 YVTGEH

-263 NAQKALA
+263 DAQKALA

-291 ADLQVGDLIRVQA
+291 SELQIGDVIRVQA
-304 GENVPADGTIQRGE
+304 GENVPADGIIIRGE

-331 PIEKNPGDEVIG
+331 PIEKKPGDEVIG
-343 GSTNGDGVL
+343 GSTNGGGVL

-383 NLAQKVAGW
+383 NVAHKVASW
-392 LFYIAVIAALIA
+392 LFYIAVVVALIA
-404 LVIWMV
+404 LVAWMI
-410 IADVPTAVIFTVTTL
+410 IADLPTAVIFTVTAL

-438 LVTARSTSLGASR
+438 LVVSRSTSLGASR
-451 GLLVKDRDALELTT
+451 GLLVKNREALELTT
-465 NADVMVLDK
+465 KADVMVLDK

-480 GEFKVLDVEL
+480 GEFKVLDVTVL
-490 FNDKYTKDEI
+490 SDKYSEEEI
-500 VALLSGIE
+500 TGLLAGIE
-508 GGSSHPIAQSIISYA
+508 AGSSHPIAQSIVNHA
-523 EQQGIR
+523 EAKGIKS
-529 PVSFD
+529 VSFD
-534 SIDVMS
+534 SIEIVS
-540 GAGVEGQANGHRY
+540 GAGIEGEANGHHY
-553 QLISQKAYGRNLDMD
+553 QLISQKAYGKALRMD
-568 IPKGATIS
+568 IPKGATLSI
-576 VLVENDEAIG
+576 LVENNEAIG

-591 DELKPTSKDLI
+591 DELKETSRNLI
-602 QALKKN
+602 EVLKKYG
-608 KIQPIMATGDNEKA
+608 IEPLMATGDNEEA
-622 AQGAAEILGI
+622 AQGVAEVLGI
-632 DYLANQSPQ
+632 QYQANQSPE
-641 DKYELVEKLKAEG
+641 DKYKLVESMKNQNKT
-654 KKVIMVGDGVNDA
+654 VIMVGDGVNDA

-700 DIASFI
+700 DIESFI
-706 ELAQK
+706 ELANK
-711 TTRKMKENL
+711 TTRKMKQNL

-727 FIAIPIAAGILAP
+727 FIAIPIAAGLLAP
-740 IGITLS
+740 IGITLG
-746 PAVAAVLMSLS
+746 PAFGAVLMSLS